1 MLSTSIVGQ
10 PPAERPAMIPPPQPP
25 TGQQT
30 GRSFSGGNMNR
41 APQTPNQPQP
51 QRQGPPQYG
60 QTSRPPQGPPAR
72 TTTPNQIAAPR
83 PGPAPAPAPA
93 PQPGTIP
100 ESVGFF
106 SARAV
111 NQLPEINNQATSNA
125 RIGAPQGQQAFN
137 PKLESPSIRKTPGID
152 HSSSKPL
159 ARSGQHIPPPPASQ
173 APGPVHANT
182 SSFTPVRPSMPGSQ
196 SSRGNVV
203 NPSLD
208 QTRRIGAPMGS
219 GSPLANR
226 GSYRPPTMK
235 RPPPGD
241 TNAGRAPLA
250 DLPANPNSPTLATA
264 AAATGVE
271 AKRQKMA

>member
-10 PPAERPAMIPPPQPP
+10 PPVERPAMIPPSQPP
-25 TGQQT
+25 TGQQA
-30 GRSFSGGNMNR
+30 GRSFSGGNLNR

-51 QRQGPPQYG
+51 QRPGPPQYG
-60 QTSRPPQGPPAR
+60 QASRLPQGPPAR
-72 TTTPNQIAAPR
+72 TNTPNQIVAPR
-83 PGPAPAPAPA
+83 PAPA
-93 PQPGTIP
+93 PQAGEIP

-111 NQLPEINNQATSNA
+111 NQLPEDSIQVASNA

-159 ARSGQHIPPPPASQ
+159 SRSGQHIPPPQASQ
-173 APGPVHANT
+173 APAPGPVHANT
-182 SSFTPVRPSMPGSQ
+182 SSFTPVRPSIPNSQ
-196 SSRGNVV
+196 ASRGNVV

-250 DLPANPNSPTLATA
+250 DLPANPNSPTLTTAATA
-264 AAATGVE
+264 AGVD